1 MEIGE
6 YINKYLIEHDLS
18 IRQFGRMSGISHAYI
33 ANIVNGKT
41 SRGTKPVLS
50 IKKIEQIASAMGMD
64 VNQFLKAVDVDIE
77 WGQSQEPDETDELA
91 RRLQILRDRPDLGVL
106 LDVGADTTPEEV
118 DALISFWKR
127 TKGENVN

>member
-6 YINKYLIEHDLS
+6 FINKYLIEHDLS

-50 IKKIEQIASAMGMD
+50 IKKIEQIANAMGMD
-64 VNQFLKAVDVDIE
+64 VNQFLRAVDVDIE
-77 WGQSQEPDETDELA
+77 WGQNTSEEDELTEE
-91 RRLQILRDRPDLGVL
+91 LQMLRDREDLRALLHIGYKNTPDQVRKLAEL
-106 LDVGADTTPEEV
+106 ME
-118 DALISFWKR
+118 SM
-127 TKGENVN
+127 NN

>member
-6 YINKYLIEHDLS
+6 FINKYLIEHDLS

-50 IKKIEQIASAMGMD
+50 IKKIEQIANAMGMD
-64 VNQFLKAVDVDIE
+64 VNQFLRAVDVDIE
-77 WGQSQEPDETDELA
+77 WGQNASEEDELTEE
-91 RRLQILRDRPDLGVL
+91 LQMLRDREDLRAL
-106 LDVGADTTPEEV
+106 LHIGYKNTPEQVRKLAE
-118 DALISFWKR
+118 LMQ
-127 TKGENVN
+127 TMN